1 MGRLAIRCLETHLGL
16 AFSPG
21 VKCMFGPWWQVRP
34 SAETGSTPLELVV
47 YSALLLV
54 PIAPAIQLGQ
64 LITDQVAAESI
75 ARNALRS
82 AVLTGK
88 VGSDFRVAIGQSV
101 TSFAATWG
109 KPRPEVAMSCES
121 CDAGDLVTL
130 TVFLGQ
136 ATAVQSASLEPK

>member
-1 MGRLAIRCLETHLGL
+1 
-16 AFSPG
+16 
-21 VKCMFGPWWQVRP
+21 MFGPWCHVRS

-75 ARNALRS
+75 ARNSLRS

-88 VGSDFRVAIGQSV
+88 VGSDFRVAIRQSV
-101 TSFAATWG
+101 NSFAATWG

-121 CDAGDLVTL
+121 CGAGDLVTL